1 MEVKTSGGLA
11 AIFSEFEI
19 EGDLTGLRQD
29 MRFSAALEL
38 SGVIRFAPEKELGPL
53 AGCMNAWQ
61 KRFDSVVVL
70 HQLSNSMIGTIV
82 PTETALVTE
91 WTGHLLSE
99 LFFLSPLEAMFVDNP
114 NLLADC
120 QIGLTVNKVAAA
132 VTGDSSEYI
141 TGNYHF
147 EIQPTP
153 SRIDLGEASVA
164 YGENVFIAEP
174 QLSPTHLKY
183 EVKN

>member
-1 MEVKTSGGLA
+1 MRTRGRGTSHVVA
-11 AIFSEFEI
+11 ASISP
-19 EGDLTGLRQD
+19 
-29 MRFSAALEL
+29 A
-38 SGVIRFAPEKELGPL
+38 
-53 AGCMNAWQ
+53 
-61 KRFDSVVVL
+61 
-70 HQLSNSMIGTIV
+70 
-82 PTETALVTE
+82 
-91 WTGHLLSE
+91 
-99 LFFLSPLEAMFVDNP
+99 PLEAMFVDNP

-141 TGNYHF
+141 TGDYHF